1 VHRMKVTSLLIV
13 ALTLASLL
21 GKAKWT
27 ALGFY
32 GGF

>member
-1 VHRMKVTSLLIV
+1 MNRIKVISLLIV
-13 ALTLASLL
+13 ALTLASFL
-21 GKAKWT
+21 GKVQ

>member
-1 VHRMKVTSLLIV
+1 MKLTSLLIV

-21 GKAKWT
+21 GKVKWT
-27 ALGFY
+27 PLGFY